1 MFVRRSDVSLRDSI
15 HLESCVTGANAMSS
29 SEDGSAAPSSFER
42 TKRSIEGSAV
52 TRPGITGFQSVAGVS
67 VASIATLRG
76 PVRRSRYGAIDSR
89 HESAACCRSAGVNS
103 TCTSFS
109 ASANVSGETAGPDPL
124 PVPKVGGAPAG
135 GDCAVCELAGG
146 CVSLRQAVAATRKV
160 SGALIRNCR
169 LVFIS
174 SFFRWGLKSALDQER
189 FNFGV
194 ATAEGP
200 VHRGHVH
207 RASAR
212 EHHVAE
218 ALAVLSRHAAVL

>member
-89 HESAACCRSAGVNS
+89 HERSEEHTFEFQV
-103 TCTSFS
+103 TFLYL
-109 ASANVSGETAGPDPL
+109 VS
-124 PVPKVGGAPAG
+124 
-135 GDCAVCELAGG
+135 
-146 CVSLRQAVAATRKV
+146 
-160 SGALIRNCR
+160 R
-169 LVFIS
+169 L
-174 SFFRWGLKSALDQER
+174 LLEKQ
-189 FNFGV
+189 
-194 ATAEGP
+194 T
-200 VHRGHVH
+200 
-207 RASAR
+207 
-212 EHHVAE
+212 
-218 ALAVLSRHAAVL
+218 